1 MSYQKYTKEVKNW
14 NNIMGNGPSKNH
26 QETVVKLKRQ
36 IKFVVEETL
45 EMQEAA
51 DEDDIIEILDAL
63 QDLRFVS
70 DQVAVYL
77 ESLGIDLEGSW
88 NEVVRSNNSKF
99 TDDPFVITSSQRS
112 FTNVGI
118 PTDIEQTFDSE
129 GKIVYIIKR
138 RKDGKVLKPLCFT
151 QPNLKP
157 FVPEE
162 FH

>member
-14 NNIMGNGPSKNH
+14 NNIMSNGPSTNS
-26 QETVVKLKRQ
+26 QETIVKLKRQ
-36 IKFVVEETL
+36 IKFVVEEAL

-99 TDDPFVITSSQRS
+99 TEDPFVITSSQRS

-118 PTDIEQTFDSE
+118 PTNIEQTFDSE
-129 GKIVYIIKR
+129 GKLVYIIKR
-138 RKDGKVLKPLCFT
+138 LEDGKVLKPLCFT

-162 FH
+162 FQ

>member
-14 NNIMGNGPSKNH
+14 NSIMGNSPSNNP
-26 QETVVKLKRQ
+26 QETIVKLKRQ
-36 IKFVVEETL
+36 IKFVVEEAL

-70 DQVAVYL
+70 DQIAVYL

-99 TDDPFVITSSQRS
+99 TDDPFVITSSQRHYLDK
-112 FTNVGI
+112 GI
-118 PTDIEQTFDSE
+118 CTQVEQTFDSK
-129 GKIVYIIKR
+129 GKMVYIIKR
-138 RKDGKVLKPLCFT
+138 QEDGKVLKPLCFT

-162 FH
+162 FQ

>member
-14 NNIMGNGPSKNH
+14 NNIMGNGPSENH
-26 QETVVKLKRQ
+26 QETIVKLKRQ
-36 IKFVVEETL
+36 IKFVVEEAL

-51 DEDDIIEILDAL
+51 DEEDIIEILDAL

-70 DQVAVYL
+70 DQIAVYL

-88 NEVVRSNNSKF
+88 DEVVRSNNSKF

-112 FTNVGI
+112 FDKVGI

-129 GKIVYIIKR
+129 GKIVYVIKR

-162 FH
+162 FQ

>member
-1 MSYQKYTKEVKNW
+1 MSVYNEKVYNW
-14 NNIMGNGPSKNH
+14 NVVMGNFSPSMDKSIILARLKN
-26 QETVVKLKRQ
+26 QVS
-36 IKFVVEETL
+36 FAVEEVN
-45 EMQEAA
+45 EMVEAM
-51 DEDDIIEILDAL
+51 ESLDIVEVLDACM
-63 QDLRFVS
+63 DLKFIN

>member
-14 NNIMGNGPSKNH
+14 NNIMGNSPSENH
-26 QETVVKLKRQ
+26 QETIVKLKRQ
-36 IKFVVEETL
+36 IKFVVEEAL

-70 DQVAVYL
+70 DQIAVYL

-88 NEVVRSNNSKF
+88 KEVVRSNNSKF
-99 TDDPFVITSSQRS
+99 TDDPFVATSSQRS

-118 PTDIEQTFDSE
+118 PTNIEQTFDSE
-129 GKIVYIIKR
+129 GKMVYIIKR
-138 RKDGKVLKPLCFT
+138 LEDGKVLKPLCFT

-162 FH
+162 FQ

>member
-14 NNIMGNGPSKNH
+14 NNIMGNGPSENH

-36 IKFVVEETL
+36 IKFVVEEAL

-77 ESLGIDLEGSW
+77 EALGIDLEGSW
-88 NEVVRSNNSKF
+88 NEVVRSNNSKL
-99 TDDPFVITSSQRS
+99 TDDPFVITSSQRHYLDK
-112 FTNVGI
+112 GI
-118 PTDIEQTFDSE
+118 CTRVEQTFDSE
-129 GKIVYIIKR
+129 GKMVYIIKR
-138 RKDGKVLKPLCFT
+138 QEDGKVLKPLCFT

-162 FH
+162 FQ

>member
-14 NNIMGNGPSKNH
+14 NTTMGNSPSNNP
-26 QETVVKLKRQ
+26 QETIVKLKRQ
-36 IKFVVEETL
+36 IKFVVEEAL

-99 TDDPFVITSSQRS
+99 TDDPFVATSSQHHYLDK
-112 FTNVGI
+112 GI
-118 PTDIEQTFDSE
+118 CTQVEQTFDSE
-129 GKIVYIIKR
+129 DKIVYIIKR
-138 RKDGKVLKPLCFT
+138 QEDGKVLKPLCFS
-151 QPNLKP
+151 PPDLKP

>member
-14 NNIMGNGPSKNH
+14 NNIMGNAPSENH
-26 QETVVKLKRQ
+26 QETIVKLKRQ
-36 IKFVVEETL
+36 VKFVVEEAL

-63 QDLRFVS
+63 QDIRFVS

-112 FTNVGI
+112 FANVGI

-162 FH
+162 FQ

>member
-14 NNIMGNGPSKNH
+14 NNIMGNVPSENH
-26 QETVVKLKRQ
+26 QETIVKLKRQ
-36 IKFVVEETL
+36 IKFVVEEAL

-88 NEVVRSNNSKF
+88 KEVVRSNNSKF
-99 TDDPFVITSSQRS
+99 TDDPFVATSSQRHYLDK
-112 FTNVGI
+112 GI
-118 PTDIEQTFDSE
+118 CTQVEQTFDSE
-129 GKIVYIIKR
+129 GKMVYIIKR
-138 RKDGKVLKPLCFT
+138 QEDGKVLKPLCFS
-151 QPNLKP
+151 PPDLKP

>member
-14 NNIMGNGPSKNH
+14 NTTMGNSPSNNP
-26 QETVVKLKRQ
+26 QETIVKLKRQ
-36 IKFVVEETL
+36 IKFIVEEAL

-88 NEVVRSNNSKF
+88 KEVVRSNNSKF
-99 TDDPFVITSSQRS
+99 TDDPFIITSSQRS

-118 PTDIEQTFDSE
+118 STDIEQTFDSE

-151 QPNLKP
+151 KPDLKP

-162 FH
+162 FQ

>member
-14 NNIMGNGPSKNH
+14 NSIMGNSPSNNP
-26 QETVVKLKRQ
+26 QETIVKLKRQ
-36 IKFVVEETL
+36 IKFVVEEAL

-63 QDLRFVS
+63 QDIRFVS

-112 FTNVGI
+112 FANVGI